1 MKMWK
6 YKTGIKPK
14 KLIDELVVSVGTKKE
29 YSKLKKF
36 HYINKNFPA
45 GGYQIF
51 NLKYNDVLYGIIV
64 YSPPILELLARN
76 KTHIGK
82 AMNVKFGHKSAKY
95 SFLNKNFRTISRV
108 IIHPSLRGIGAASY
122 IIKHSWKKTG
132 IRFVECPAAML
143 YYRNFFP
150 KDYAYYIKVSRR
162 LSAAEFFDNQK
173 SPKGAGIKRLKTP
186 VQRYGYVLN
195 INENEPIRY

>member
-1 MKMWK
+1 MWK

-36 HYINKNFPA
+36 HYINKDFPA

-51 NLKYNDVLYGIIV
+51 SLKHNGVLYGITV

-95 SFLNKNFRTISRV
+95 KFLNKNFRTTSRV
-108 IIHPSLRGIGAASY
+108 IIHPSLRGIGCASY
-122 IIKHSWKKTG
+122 LSQQTWRKVG
-132 IRFVECPAAML
+132 VRFIEAIGAML
-143 YYRNFFP
+143 YFRNFFP
-150 KDYAYYIKVSRR
+150 KPYSYYIKVSRK
-162 LSAAEFFDNQK
+162 LSATTFFDTK
-173 SPKGAGIKRLKTP
+173 SPKGASMKRLKTP
-186 VQRYGYVLN
+186 VQRYGYVLY